1 MPNGRYSLH
10 DTHDHVL
17 LGEERFSCAP
27 GPAGWRYVSKTYAPD
42 GGVLG
47 TVDLTLD
54 ARARPLRME
63 LRAGGW
69 QVRGGAV
76 DGVAWV
82 RADAADPAGEQA
94 AEGHDRAHGFAGRSP
109 GFLVATARMLRLR
122 EGASARVRLVA
133 FTEPVLAP
141 RTFDQGWLLEGV
153 DTHETDSGP
162 LLVERYQVGDLETG
176 EQQVV
181 HLAGDVVLAAGGIEL
196 EELESPP
203 NAWPA
208 EFGYGEGLGG

>member
-1 MPNGRYSLH
+1 MPNGRYSHH

-27 GPAGWRYVSKTYAPD
+27 GPAGWRYVSKTYGPD
-42 GGVLG
+42 GRVLG

-54 ARARPLRME
+54 SRARPLRME

-82 RADAADPAGEQA
+82 RTDPADPAGELA
-94 AEGHDRAHGFAGRSP
+94 AEGHDRAHGFTGRSP

-162 LLVERYQVGDLETG
+162 LLVERYQVADLETG

-181 HLAGDVVLAAGGIEL
+181 HLAGDVVLAAAGVEL

-208 EFGYGEGLGG
+208 EFGG

>member
-10 DTHDHVL
+10 DPHDHVP

-27 GPAGWRYVSKTYAPD
+27 GAAGWRYVSKTYAPD
-42 GGVLG
+42 GRVLG
-47 TVDLTLD
+47 STDLTLD
-54 ARARPLRME
+54 SRARPLRME

-82 RADAADPAGEQA
+82 RTDAADPGGEHA
-94 AEGHDRAHGFAGRSP
+94 AEGHDRAHAFTGRSP
-109 GFLVATARMLRLR
+109 GFLVATARLLRLA

-141 RTFDQGWLLEGV
+141 RTLDQGWLLEGV

-162 LLVERYQVGDLETG
+162 LLVERYQVADLETG

-181 HLAGDVVLAAGGIEL
+181 HLAGDVVLAAEGIEL
-196 EELESPP
+196 EELASPP
-203 NAWPA
+203 NAWRVGT
-208 EFGYGEGLGG
+208 EEE